1 MPRYIRRF
9 YCKSCNSAGSLDNL
23 CEGVSVIECNGCDV
37 SEVWG
42 QTLDEELDH
51 FHTVD
56 EKVAVAAGGWM
67 N

>member
-1 MPRYIRRF
+1 MPRFIRRF
-9 YCKSCNSAGSLDNL
+9 YCKNCNSPGSLDNL
-23 CEGVSVIECNGCDV
+23 CEGVSVIECSVCGT

-51 FHTVD
+51 FHYHD
-56 EKVAVAAGGWM
+56 ERVAVAVGGWM